1 MSKKFIYSFLLFAAL
16 SLSACAKSVSD
27 SSSEL
32 ESDTSESSVDVSES
46 LSSEDSTSESSSIE
60 ESSSEESSSEESSSE
75 ESENY
80 ETIRIETNNIT
91 SMGAGNDLT
100 NNGDAFINYFNQNY
114 KGLLNSIDVDGKVT
128 IQGISEEDG
137 LTHNQLT
144 IGSSSYGG
152 SLTLNFAIDVRGVV
166 VGARSYYKYIAYNDT
181 YSMDYD
187 ATINVSDGVNTAT
200 QNLPDANDAPSQVI
214 ETELKCGEPV
224 KAITIDNND
233 GSKQRVL
240 VEYIEILY

>member
-46 LSSEDSTSESSSIE
+46 LSSEDSTSESSSI
-60 ESSSEESSSEESSSE
+60 EESSSEESSSE

-166 VGARSYYKYIAYNDT
+166 VGARSYYKYIAYNDI
-181 YSMDYD
+181 YSWIMM
-187 ATINVSDGVNTAT
+187 
-200 QNLPDANDAPSQVI
+200 LPSM
-214 ETELKCGEPV
+214 
-224 KAITIDNND
+224 
-233 GSKQRVL
+233 
-240 VEYIEILY
+240 

>member
-1 MSKKFIYSFLLFAAL
+1 MSKKFIYSFLLFVAL
-16 SLSACAKSVSD
+16 SLSACTNAVSD
-27 SSSEL
+27 SSSEF
-32 ESDTSESSVDVSES
+32 ESNINESSIDSSESF
-46 LSSEDSTSESSSIE
+46 SSEDSTSENSSI
-60 ESSSEESSSEESSSE
+60 EESSSEESSSE

-91 SMGAGNDLT
+91 SMGGGNDLT

-114 KGLLNSIDVDGKVT
+114 NGLLNSIDVDGKVT

-137 LTHNQLT
+137 STHNQLT

-152 SLTLNFAIDVRGVV
+152 TLTLNFVIDVRGVV
-166 VGARSYYKYIAYNDT
+166 IGARSYYKYIAYNDT
-181 YSMDYD
+181 YSIDYD
-187 ATINVSDGVNTAT
+187 VTINVSDGISTAT
-200 QNLPDANDAPSQVI
+200 QNLPQANDAPSQII
-214 ETELKCGEPV
+214 ETELKCSELA